1 MSSFS
6 KYLSRGVVILALIGA
21 ANAKDHPHVADAD
34 REYEAVLSHGENPCA
49 KQSTTIGFEQCF
61 GKEVEFTEDHLT
73 AFLDAVRA
81 IVADERGACV
91 GIKPAC
97 GVRHLDLLNNADR
110 AWREYKKNLCELE
123 FAEFDGGSGAG
134 SAQSECEYQADRQYV
149 RQVADVILLKT
160 LAK

>member
-1 MSSFS
+1 MSNFS
-6 KYLSRGVVILALIGA
+6 NYLSCGVIILALIGA

-34 REYEAVLSHGENPCA
+34 REYEAVFSHGENPCA

-61 GKEVEFTEDHLT
+61 GKEVEFTENHLT

-97 GVRHLDLLNNADR
+97 GVRQLDLLNNADR
-110 AWREYKKNLCELE
+110 AWREYKKI
-123 FAEFDGGSGAG
+123 FASWSLPSSMAG
-134 SAQSECEYQADRQYV
+134 PERV
-149 RQVADVILLKT
+149 RRRASVSIRLT
-160 LAK
+160 GNT